1 MKAVKANFAPAR
13 SGVVL
18 ALGLAL
24 SVFTCGVSAWS
35 QNANPSEAAGQ
46 ARSSGSS
53 STDGTA
59 TLRVIVPWTHFKN
72 SPAPAPA
79 ATNAQPAADPPPQP
93 QTSDPEIVSP
103 ELSTTDIPSTGDAVS
118 QSAEPATP
126 NKSISTNSG
135 ATSPPDQTAQTSQKN
150 GQNSQNIQP
159 GLQPV
164 PVLSDTQSQPLY
176 EEDISKKHPHPPEPV
191 KLPPA
196 DQIAAPLS
204 DSEEPAPPAE
214 TQNPS

>member
-1 MKAVKANFAPAR
+1 MKANFAPAR

-18 ALGLAL
+18 TLGLAL
-24 SVFTCGVSAWS
+24 SVFTCGVSVWPQS
-35 QNANPSEAAGQ
+35 ANPATAAGQ

-72 SPAPAPA
+72 PSAPAPA

-118 QSAEPATP
+118 QSAEPAGP
-126 NKSISTNSG
+126 NKSIPTNS
-135 ATSPPDQTAQTSQKN
+135 AASSPPDQTAQTSQKN
-150 GQNSQNIQP
+150 GQNIQP

-164 PVLSDTQSQPLY
+164 PILSDTQSRPLY